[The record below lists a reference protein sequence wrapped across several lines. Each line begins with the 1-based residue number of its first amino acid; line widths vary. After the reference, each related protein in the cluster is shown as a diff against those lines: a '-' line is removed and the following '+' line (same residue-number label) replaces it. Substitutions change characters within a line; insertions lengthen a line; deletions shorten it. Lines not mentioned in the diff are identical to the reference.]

1 MFIASVL
8 IITYYDTKLFYCLLF
23 YVGLAIYFSLP
34 NIYMHNN
41 YYYLCSLAFEGISE
55 V

>member
-8 IITYYDTKLFYCLLF
+8 IITCYDTIYCLLF

-34 NIYMHNN
+34 NIYMHDN
-41 YYYLCSLAFEGISE
+41 YYYLCYLSF
-55 V
+55 

>member
-8 IITYYDTKLFYCLLF
+8 IITYYNTIYCLLF

-34 NIYMHNN
+34 IPICIIIIIIYVT
-41 YYYLCSLAFEGISE
+41 LAFEGISE

>member
-1 MFIASVL
+1 MFITSVL
-8 IITYYDTKLFYCLLF
+8 IITYYDTIYCFLF

-34 NIYMHNN
+34 NIYVHNN
-41 YYYLCSLAFEGISE
+41 YYSYVTLAFEGISE